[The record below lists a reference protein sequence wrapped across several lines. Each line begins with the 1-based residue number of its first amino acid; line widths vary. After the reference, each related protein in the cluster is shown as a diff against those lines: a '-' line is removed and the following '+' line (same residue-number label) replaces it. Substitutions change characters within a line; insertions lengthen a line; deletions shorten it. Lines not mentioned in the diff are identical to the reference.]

1 MEHLI
6 DKKRDALR
14 SVLFLAI
21 ILLAFTVADL
31 FNEERFFSEEENRI
45 LTQKPKMTK
54 ETLLSGKFMEDYESY
69 LNDQFVSR
77 NTWIRMKTGMDML
90 MQKNVING
98 VYLAQDDYLI
108 EQHLESDFKEELV
121 QKRIS
126 QLQKLVE
133 KFPKTEVML
142 VPTADNIL
150 SDKLPRF
157 APYYDNTLLL
167 DQVASA
173 IGQEHVINVYDALK
187 EHAEEEIYYRT
198 DHHWTSLGAMYAYQ
212 VWSKG
217 RVDFPVWYRPE
228 SMVLVTD
235 TFEGTLQAKLNMPV
249 EGEEIYIFPQ
259 TIAKPVS
266 ITYDYTKKT
275 KSFYEESR
283 LETKDKYSYFI
294 DGNHGLVEIETEN
307 DNGRELFII
316 KDSYANTFIP
326 LIANHYSKVYVLDL
340 RYFNGSLFKFMEQ
353 YDKGDMEILVLYN
366 CAHFVSD
373 FQYFN

>member
-1 MEHLI
+1 MERLS
-6 DKKRDALR
+6 DKKKDALR
-14 SVLFLAI
+14 SVLFLAAI
-21 ILLAFTVADL
+21 ILAFTVADL
-31 FNEERFFSEEENRI
+31 FNKERFFSEEEKRI
-45 LTQKPKMTK
+45 LAQKPQIKK
-54 ETLLSGKFMEDYESY
+54 EALLSGKYMEDYESY

-77 NTWIRMKTGMDML
+77 NAWIRMKTGMDML
-90 MQKNVING
+90 MQKKVING
-98 VYLAQDDYLI
+98 VYLAKDDYLI
-108 EQHLESDFKEELV
+108 EQHLEYHFKDELV
-121 QKRIS
+121 QKRVS

-133 KFPKTEVML
+133 KFPATEVML

-150 SDKLPRF
+150 SDKLPKF
-157 APYYDNTLLL
+157 APYYDNRLLL
-167 DQVASA
+167 EQVEKS
-173 IGQEHVINVYDALK
+173 IGAEHMINVYDILK

-212 VWSKG
+212 VWAEGKLN
-217 RVDFPVWYRPE
+217 FPTNYRKE
-228 SMVLVTD
+228 SMIAVTD
-235 TFEGTLQAKLNMPV
+235 TFEGTLQSKLNMPV

-275 KSFYEESR
+275 DSFYEESH
-283 LETKDKYSYFI
+283 LQTKDKYSYFI
-294 DGNHGLVEIETEN
+294 DGNHGLVEIATEN
-307 DNGRELFII
+307 KNGRELFVI

-326 LIANHYSKVYVLDL
+326 LIAGHYEKVYVLDL
-340 RYFNGSLFKFMEQ
+340 RYFNGALFKFMEQ